1 MNCSLSFLYQFTGV
15 AFSVLF
21 CCCSPLLTVHDVV
34 IQRCSSAYFVT
45 SGVFFKSLL
54 PLTGSFLFFRSYSAN
69 SRNVFVE
76 NPSRS
81 HSKSHQVQ
89 VQIPLLWIVQC
100 KHTENHNFIS
110 DYSETVTMISE
121 IKSFKI
127 VLHSIRTLP
136 PTAHL
141 DHCIALLTMRYTEIF
156 DWNHVSGNVIV
167 QKYNKIRLH
176 LKVWVLTVYANIQ
189 TDGKAAKI
197 SMHQFSSLKMVQI

>member
-1 MNCSLSFLYQFTGV
+1 M
-15 AFSVLF
+15 LF
-21 CCCSPLLTVHDVV
+21 CILCNKW
-34 IQRCSSAYFVT
+34 
-45 SGVFFKSLL
+45 GVFKSLL
-54 PLTGSFLFFRSYSAN
+54 PLTGYFLFFRSYSAN

-136 PTAHL
+136 PTAYL

-176 LKVWVLTVYANIQ
+176 LKVLGFNRICKH
-189 TDGKAAKI
+189 TDRWK
-197 SMHQFSSLKMVQI
+197 SC